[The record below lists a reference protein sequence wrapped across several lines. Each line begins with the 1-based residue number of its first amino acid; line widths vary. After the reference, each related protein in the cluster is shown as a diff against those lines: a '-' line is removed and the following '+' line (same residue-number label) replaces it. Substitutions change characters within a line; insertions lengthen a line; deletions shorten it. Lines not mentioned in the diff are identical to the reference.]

1 MSDLGVNRSNS
12 VLYPPAPIPICTLHP
27 SGFKK
32 HRLPRGCS
40 WIAPDR
46 SPNRALPKASA
57 TMHAFRLLVSCLVGE
72 QQLQLCEEQPQE
84 VEVYAQD
91 DEESLMRN
99 ICDQFDVPYKSRLL
113 LYYEK
118 IKDVPDDATEYQLIS
133 ANAVV
138 GKAHQYPE
146 SRNVGVLMMPLQDG
160 VLQGTS
166 AASTSSSSWWL
177 WEPVISSA
185 AACNTAEFG
194 CVGEGG
200 ISGSSSGAGARL
212 RTSSSAGA
220 SMSYSHIKRAKS
232 EERRKQA
239 GVSSALDAAPSPVGR
254 GRGKSREQAYAL
266 CCPS

>member
-1 MSDLGVNRSNS
+1 
-12 VLYPPAPIPICTLHP
+12 
-27 SGFKK
+27 
-32 HRLPRGCS
+32 
-40 WIAPDR
+40 
-46 SPNRALPKASA
+46 
-57 TMHAFRLLVSCLVGE
+57 MHAFRLLVSCLVGE

-166 AASTSSSSWWL
+166 AASTSSSS
-177 WEPVISSA
+177 
-185 AACNTAEFG
+185 
-194 CVGEGG
+194 
-200 ISGSSSGAGARL
+200 
-212 RTSSSAGA
+212 
-220 SMSYSHIKRAKS
+220 
-232 EERRKQA
+232 
-239 GVSSALDAAPSPVGR
+239 
-254 GRGKSREQAYAL
+254 
-266 CCPS
+266 